1 MPNHLEGLISGAF
14 QLSTYETLKMFT
26 LRTFRVFIHGIFKG
40 SHESAENEIFSLKN
54 QIITEKQVCHLNF
67 ARTPRWS
74 S

>member
-1 MPNHLEGLISGAF
+1 MLNYLEGLISGAF